1 MANPKKLS
9 NMNTIK
15 SINDIT
21 IKDVTEAAQ
30 ENSKAYCDHYTQ
42 KIARAAFIE
51 GVMWAQKVQ
60 KEGTL

>member
-1 MANPKKLS
+1 
-9 NMNTIK
+9 MNTIK
-15 SINDIT
+15 SINEIT

>member
-1 MANPKKLS
+1 MS
-9 NMNTIK
+9 TIK

-42 KIARAAFIE
+42 TVAKSAFIE
-51 GVMWAQKVQ
+51 GVLWAQAMHVKLLNDRGPWAQ
-60 KEGTL
+60 